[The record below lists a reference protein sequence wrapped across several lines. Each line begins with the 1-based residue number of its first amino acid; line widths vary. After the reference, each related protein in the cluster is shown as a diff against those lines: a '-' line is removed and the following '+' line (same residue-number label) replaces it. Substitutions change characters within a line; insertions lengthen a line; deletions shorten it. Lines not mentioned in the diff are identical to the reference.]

1 VRTHTLPTS
10 SPDDATALDG
20 LDILGLVQDLDAVV
34 WAYDPA
40 ADRFTFV
47 SDHAERML
55 GFPVSAWEDL
65 AFWSGL
71 IHPEDRA
78 DAVAYCLA
86 ESAAGRDHDFEY
98 RAVAAD
104 GRELVIRDIVRL
116 VRDGDGGVVGMRG
129 VMVDVTARR
138 RDAEELTRL
147 GEMERTAAAEQAA
160 IRRVAVEVARGM
172 GADEIMAWVAR
183 ECAALLRAESAI
195 VARFDGDEAEVVAA
209 HGRHSAPAERLPATG
224 EGALAR
230 VAATR
235 AGVLIADYARLPADS
250 PLRAHATARGY
261 RASVAVPV
269 EVSGALWGAV
279 LATTKDAAGM
289 PAGAVERLSS
299 FAELVALAVSNAATR
314 TQLHLLAT
322 TDTLTGLA
330 NRRVFEERLAAE
342 CERAGRHGRPL
353 SLVLLDLDHF
363 KGVNDAHGHPVGDRV
378 LVELAARLRLRARA
392 QDTLARMGG
401 EEFAWLMPE
410 TDGAA
415 ALQAAERVRAE
426 IAAEAFADGITVTV
440 SGGVCDLAD
449 AHGAAELY
457 RLADEALYWAKAH
470 GRDQLWRYSQ
480 EMAERTEAT
489 APDLLQVER
498 RQAVRG
504 VRALARAVDAK
515 DPSTRLH
522 SERVSDL
529 SVRLATVL
537 GWPAERIAALAE
549 AALVHDVGKIGV
561 PDAVLLKPGRLTADE
576 YDVVKGHAALGAL
589 IGADV
594 LSPEQ
599 TGWVR
604 HHHERWDGGGYP
616 DGLAGDG
623 IPDGAQV
630 IAVADA
636 LDVMCSARIY
646 ALPRPVADALD
657 EIRAAAGGQ
666 FAPAVV
672 AALERLAEVGAL
684 STGARTGG

>member
-1 VRTHTLPTS
+1 MDALDTR
-10 SPDDATALDG
+10 SPGDAIDLDG
-20 LDILGLVQDLDAVV
+20 LDLLGLVQDLDAIV

-40 ADRFTFV
+40 GDRFTFV

-55 GFPVSAWEDL
+55 GFPVASWEGM

-71 IHPEDRA
+71 IHPDDRA

-104 GRELVIRDIVRL
+104 GREVVIRDIVRL
-116 VRDGDGGVVGMRG
+116 VRDDAGAVVGLRG

-147 GEMERTAAAEQAA
+147 GALERTAAAEQAA
-160 IRRVAVEVARGM
+160 IRRVAVEVARGV
-172 GADEIMAWVAR
+172 GSDRIMASVAR
-183 ECAALLRAESAI
+183 ECAALLGVESAI
-195 VARFDGDEAEVVAA
+195 VARFDRDEAEVVATF
-209 HGRHSAPAERLPATG
+209 GQHSVLGERLPATG

-235 AGVLIADYARLPADS
+235 AGVLIPDYAALPDSS
-250 PLRAHATARGY
+250 PLRAHAMAHGY
-261 RASVAVPV
+261 RASVAAPV

-279 LATTKDAAGM
+279 LATTKDSAGM
-289 PAGAVERLSS
+289 PMGAMERLTS
-299 FAELVALAVSNAATR
+299 FAELVALAVANAAAR
-314 TQLHLLAT
+314 TELHLLAT

-330 NRRVFEERLAAE
+330 NRRAFEERLASE
-342 CERAGRHGRPL
+342 CERAARHGRPL

-378 LVELAARLRLRARA
+378 LVQLAARLRLRARS

-410 TDGAA
+410 TEGPA
-415 ALQAAERVRAE
+415 ALRAAERVRAE
-426 IAAEAFADGITVTV
+426 IAAEAFAHDIAVTV

-449 AHGAAELY
+449 ARGAAELY
-457 RLADEALYWAKAH
+457 RLADEALYWAKGH
-470 GRDQLWRYSQ
+470 GRNQLWRYS
-480 EMAERTEAT
+480 EAMAARTEAS
-489 APDLLQVER
+489 AAELRLAER

-522 SERVSDL
+522 SERVADL
-529 SVRLATVL
+529 SVRLATAL
-537 GWPAERIAALAE
+537 GWTAQRIAALGE
-549 AALVHDVGKIGV
+549 AALIHDVGKIGL
-561 PDAVLLKPGRLTADE
+561 PDAILLKPGRLTPAE
-576 YDVVKGHAALGAL
+576 YEAVKAHAALGAL

-594 LSPEQ
+594 LTPEQ
-599 TGWVR
+599 AGWVR
-604 HHHERWDGGGYP
+604 HHHERWDGRGYP
-616 DGLAGDG
+616 DGLAGDE
-623 IPDGAQV
+623 IPAGSQV

-646 ALPRPVADALD
+646 AAPRPVEEALD
-657 EIRAAAGGQ
+657 EIRRESGGQ

-672 AALERLAEVGAL
+672 DALVRLAEVGAL
-684 STGARTGG
+684 APGGNTSG

>member
-1 VRTHTLPTS
+1 MHTDALDTPS
-10 SPDDATALDG
+10 SGDAIVLDG
-20 LDILGLVQDLDAVV
+20 LDLLGLVQDLDAIV

-55 GFPVSAWEDL
+55 GFPVAAWEGMD
-65 AFWSGL
+65 FWSGL
-71 IHPEDRA
+71 IHPDDRA
-78 DAVAYCLA
+78 DAVAYCMA
-86 ESAAGRDHDFEY
+86 ESGAGRDHDFEY

-104 GRELVIRDIVRL
+104 GREVVIRDIVRL
-116 VRDGDGGVVGMRG
+116 VRDADGGVVGLCG

-147 GEMERTAAAEQAA
+147 GLLERTAASEQAA
-160 IRRVAVEVARGM
+160 IRRVAVEVARAVGS
-172 GADEIMAWVAR
+172 DRIMASVAR
-183 ECAALLRAESAI
+183 ECAALLGVESAI
-195 VARFDGDEAEVVAA
+195 VARFDRDEAEVVASF
-209 HGRHSAPAERLPATG
+209 GQHSVLGERLPATG

-235 AGVLIADYARLPADS
+235 AGVLIPDYAALPDGS
-250 PLRAHATARGY
+250 PLRAHAMAHGY
-261 RASVAVPV
+261 RASVAAPV

-279 LATTKDAAGM
+279 LATTKDSAGM
-289 PAGAVERLSS
+289 PPGAMERLTS
-299 FAELVALAVSNAATR
+299 FAELVALGVANAAAR

-330 NRRVFEERLAAE
+330 NRRAFEERLASE
-342 CERAGRHGRPL
+342 CERASRHGRPL

-378 LVELAARLRLRARA
+378 LVELAARLRLRARSE
-392 QDTLARMGG
+392 DTLARMGG

-410 TDGAA
+410 TEGPA
-415 ALQAAERVRAE
+415 ALRAAERVRSE
-426 IAAEAFADGITVTV
+426 IAAETFAHGIAVTV

-449 AHGAAELY
+449 ARGAAELY
-457 RLADEALYWAKAH
+457 RLADEALYWAKGH
-470 GRDQLWRYSQ
+470 GRNQLWRYS
-480 EMAERTEAT
+480 EAMAARTEAS
-489 APDLLQVER
+489 AAELRLAER

-522 SERVSDL
+522 SERVADL
-529 SVRLATVL
+529 SVRLATAL
-537 GWPAERIAALAE
+537 GWTAERIAALGE
-549 AALVHDVGKIGV
+549 AALIHDVGKIGV
-561 PDAVLLKPGRLTADE
+561 PDAILLKPGRLRPEE
-576 YDVVKGHAALGAL
+576 YEVVKGHAALGAL

-599 TGWVR
+599 ARWVR
-604 HHHERWDGGGYP
+604 HHHERWDGRGYP
-616 DGLAGDG
+616 DGLAGDE
-623 IPDGAQV
+623 IPAGSQI

-646 ALPRPVADALD
+646 ADPRPAAEAFD
-657 EIRAAAGGQ
+657 EIRREAGRQ

-684 STGARTGG
+684 VLGAGPGG